1 MSWDSGLWSGEDDAF
16 LRTVEPN
23 NTHSISECHDIV
35 ERMNLREFSLN
46 IVASNFLESGAGLK
60 YFHVPISTACEDTSQ
75 PMEDPLDG
83 SGVTRVVGF
92 DNLKCVRVDEM
103 DSSSLVSD
111 VEEGGGIFS
120 AEAEA
125 SSVGTIGNL
134 QDKG

>member
-1 MSWDSGLWSGEDDAF
+1 
-16 LRTVEPN
+16 
-23 NTHSISECHDIV
+23 
-35 ERMNLREFSLN
+35 
-46 IVASNFLESGAGLK
+46 
-60 YFHVPISTACEDTSQ
+60 
-75 PMEDPLDG
+75 MEDPLDG